1 MSSSPYVFTADQE
14 KMLEDVL
21 EEYDEAKVA
30 TRNKM
35 ARELMQTFI
44 STPPGGKPA
53 TLAERKV
60 CGPRHVQAGRRMLN
74 MLFAGLP

>member
-1 MSSSPYVFTADQE
+1 M
-14 KMLEDVL
+14 EDVL

-44 STPPGGKPA
+44 STPPGGKQA
-53 TLAERKV
+53 SQAERKAS
-60 CGPRHVQAGRRMLN
+60 GPRILKAGWRMLN
-74 MLFAGLP
+74 ALFPGLSRGGSGLV